1 MNLGVNW
8 NRSLCNCDCRNLM
21 IRGAKC
27 LQIFFCRFL
36 NSYFGPK
43 CNVPA
48 HCTRSSP
55 APSQA
60 VIGCHLPP
68 VCRHLSP
75 IDSGSGPQVTW
86 PGYWP
91 LIGQQRSRD
100 PDAGLWLVE
109 SVAQSAPE
117 SALGREAGSG
127 REDHSQHLGGERWPQ
142 SQQWVSAREVETQL
156 YRGAGRIEH
165 YQHRIEDNLEDS
177 ESPVSAST

>member
-86 PGYWP
+86 PEYWP
-91 LIGQQRSRD
+91 LIGQDWSRD
-100 PDAGLWLVE
+100 LDVGLWMAEYRVCGSLFWLEKVHDFILIARIQYVIKIRGFVFYTGLLDLWLVL
-109 SVAQSAPE
+109 SA
-117 SALGREAGSG
+117 A
-127 REDHSQHLGGERWPQ
+127 
-142 SQQWVSAREVETQL
+142 
-156 YRGAGRIEH
+156 I
-165 YQHRIEDNLEDS
+165 
-177 ESPVSAST
+177 